1 MVTGTVEPLTPTVQD
16 HADHYPCDSGD
27 LNNVTVASSRPVSV
41 SLIEIKKLYGGV
53 YGVYG
58 VTGARDR
65 VKVWSSTTQQVTPV
79 TDTDPEFRS
88 HTDKQLLWIMC
99 DSNLWITET
108 YGQSKSG
115 KKATGRHC

>member
-65 VKVWSSTTQQVTPV
+65 VKVWSSATQQVTPV
-79 TDTDPEFRS
+79 TDTNPEFR
-88 HTDKQLLWIMC
+88 TIFMC
-99 DSNLWITET
+99 DRNLWITET